1 MPLINNSFMI
11 NSITGEKLYSELAK
25 TLPIIDYHCHLDA
38 KAIWENKPFAD
49 ISQLWLEGDHYKWR
63 AMRANGIPERKITG
77 DACAEEKFEAWAQ
90 TVEASFGNPLYH
102 WTHLELKQYFD
113 IDDTLNSKNWR
124 EIMQRCN
131 EQLHGSD
138 FLPQALI
145 RRSNV
150 EALCTTDGPL
160 DDLHFHLQLAANH
173 DFSTLVLPTF
183 RPDELFDT
191 DPERFL
197 TFVSRLA
204 QKTETPIVSLEQFLT
219 ALESRIDFF
228 HSAGCRISDHGPLA
242 VRYCH
247 IDATAQAVLFQRRLG
262 GEVLTEDELQAW
274 DSLIFVALARMYK
287 QRNWAMQIHFG
298 AIRNNN
304 KPMFHKVGIN
314 CGFDSIGDQT
324 HLAES
329 LNALLNAMAENDGL
343 PKTILYNLNAGYN
356 DVVASTIANFQSG
369 EEGVKSPLQFG
380 SGWWFND
387 TRRGMVNQLNALADQ
402 GLLANFIG
410 MLTDSRSFVSYTR
423 HDYFRRILCDL
434 LGGWVEKGEV
444 PNDEEI
450 LATMI
455 RGICVDNARR
465 YFRFAQA

>member
-1 MPLINNSFMI
+1 MINNAS
-11 NSITGEKLYSELAK
+11 GKKLYSELAK
-25 TLPIIDYHCHLDA
+25 ALPIIDYHCHLDA
-38 KAIWENKPFAD
+38 TAILENKPFTH

-63 AMRANGIPERKITG
+63 AMRANGIPEEKITG
-77 DACAEEKFEAWAQ
+77 NASAEEKFEAWAQ

-102 WTHLELKQYFD
+102 WTHLELKYYFD
-113 IDDTLNSKNWR
+113 IDETLNGKNWR
-124 EIMQRCN
+124 DIMNRCN
-131 EQLHGSD
+131 ALLRGED

-160 DDLHFHLQLAANH
+160 DDLQSHLLLAAN
-173 DFSTLVLPTF
+173 DSFATLVLPTF

-191 DPERFL
+191 DPQRFL
-197 TFVSRLA
+197 TFISRLA
-204 QKTETPIVSLEQFLT
+204 QKTAAPIASLEQFLA

-228 HSAGCRISDHGPLA
+228 HSAGCRISDHGPQAL
-242 VRYCH
+242 RYCET
-247 IDATAQAVLFQRRLG
+247 DAAARAALFRRRLA
-262 GEVLTEDELQAW
+262 GEALTEDERQAW

-287 QRNWAMQIHFG
+287 QRDWAMQIHFG

-304 KPMFHKVGIN
+304 APMLHKAGIN
-314 CGFDSIGDQT
+314 SGFDSIGDQT

-343 PKTILYNLNAGYN
+343 PKTIVYNLNASYN
-356 DVVASTIANFQSG
+356 DVVASTLANFQSG

-434 LGGWVEKGEV
+434 IGGWVERGEV

-450 LATMI
+450 LASMI

-465 YFRFAQA
+465 YFRFTQAGINHVA

>member
-1 MPLINNSFMI
+1 
-11 NSITGEKLYSELAK
+11 
-25 TLPIIDYHCHLDA
+25 
-38 KAIWENKPFAD
+38 
-49 ISQLWLEGDHYKWR
+49 
-63 AMRANGIPERKITG
+63 MRANGIPERKITG

>member
-11 NSITGEKLYSELAK
+11 NSIMGEKLYSKLAK

-102 WTHLELKQYFD
+102 WTHLELKHYFD

>member
-1 MPLINNSFMI
+1 MSLINNNFMV
-11 NSITGEKLYSELAK
+11 NNATGQKLYSELAK
-25 TLPIIDYHCHLDA
+25 SLSIIDYHCHLDA
-38 KAIWENKPFAD
+38 KVICENKPFTD

-77 DACAEEKFEAWAQ
+77 NASAEEKFEAWAQ

-102 WTHLELKQYFD
+102 WTHLELKHYFD

-124 EIMQRCN
+124 SIMNRCN
-131 EQLHGSD
+131 EQLRGAD

-160 DDLHFHLQLAANH
+160 DDLHYHLQLAANS

-183 RPDELFDT
+183 RPDELFDA
-191 DPERFL
+191 DPDRFL
-197 TFVSRLA
+197 TFVSQLA
-204 QKTETPIVSLEQFLT
+204 QKTATPIASLEQFLA

-228 HSAGCRISDHGPLA
+228 HAAGCRISDHGPLA

-247 IDATAQAVLFQRRLG
+247 IDASAQTLLFQRRLA
-262 GEVLTEDELQAW
+262 GEALAEDELQAW

-287 QRNWAMQIHFG
+287 QRDWAMQIHFG

-304 KPMFHKVGIN
+304 TAMFHKVGIN

-329 LNALLNAMAENDGL
+329 LNALLNAMSENDGL
-343 PKTILYNLNAGYN
+343 PKTILYNLNATYN

-369 EEGVKSPLQFG
+369 EEGVKSPMQFG

-434 LGGWVEKGEV
+434 IGGWVERGEV

-450 LATMI
+450 LTSMI

-465 YFRFAQA
+465 YFRFSQA

>member
-102 WTHLELKQYFD
+102 WTHLELKHYFD

-204 QKTETPIVSLEQFLT
+204 QKTETPIVSLEQFLA
-219 ALESRIDFF
+219 ALELRIDFF

-304 KPMFHKVGIN
+304 KHMFHKVGIN